1 MNIREK
7 NYKTSEVKQN
17 ALQDTVVK
25 TEINKI
31 LTIKI
36 TFTLMNNIDSQK
48 LNKEKDNKRK
58 SKKCSGCCHHCDQC
72 ILQTGRRWH
81 RYGPDEPRRRR

>member
-58 SKKCSGCCHHCDQC
+58 KKNAV
-72 ILQTGRRWH
+72 
-81 RYGPDEPRRRR
+81 Y

>member
-31 LTIKI
+31 LTIII

-58 SKKCSGCCHHCDQC
+58 TKK
-72 ILQTGRRWH
+72 
-81 RYGPDEPRRRR
+81 